1 MIPRRAFATVV
12 DALDR
17 QPAVFL
23 FGPRQVGKTTLALAV
38 AEAEGGLYLDLE
50 DAADLAKLRD
60 PGLFLEPHEDRLV
73 VLDEIHRTPEILR
86 VLRGLIDRGRRRGA
100 RVGRF
105 LLLGSASLD
114 LLARAGESL
123 AGRVAEVELGPLDA
137 LEVEDDPA
145 ARRRLWLRG
154 GFPESYRADDDAR
167 SRKIRNDFLRTMV
180 ARDIAWFAPRAAPS
194 SVARLWTMLAHSQ
207 GGLLNSSRLAAS
219 LGIATRTT
227 NRYLDLLSDLLFL
240 RRLPPLTRNIGRR
253 LVKSPKTYLRDSGLV
268 HALLGPETWNE
279 LAGHPVAGGSWE
291 GFVVENAIAAAP
303 ERTEASFFR
312 TAAGAEM
319 DLVLDLPGGE
329 RWAAEAKLG
338 LAPTVSRGF
347 HEARAALRPDRT
359 FVVYS
364 GDDRYPLREGVEV
377 VGLRAF
383 AEELAAR

>member
-12 DALDR
+12 EALDR

-38 AEAEGGLYLDLE
+38 AEAKGGLYLDLE
-50 DAADLAKLRD
+50 DPADLAKLRD
-60 PGLFLEPHEDRLV
+60 PALFLEPHEDRLV

-86 VLRGLIDRGRRRGA
+86 ALRGLIDRGRRRGA
-100 RVGRF
+100 RTGRF

-114 LLARAGESL
+114 RLARAGESL

-154 GFPESYRADDDAR
+154 GFPESYRAEDDAR
-167 SRKIRNDFLRTMV
+167 SRKIRNDFLRTIV

-194 SVARLWTMLAHSQ
+194 AVARLWTMLAHSQ

-227 NRYLDLLSDLLFL
+227 NRHLDLLSDLLFL

-253 LVKSPKTYLRDSGLV
+253 LVKSPKVYLRDSGLV

-291 GFVVENAIAAAP
+291 GFVIENAVAAAP
-303 ERTEASFFR
+303 DRTEASFFR

-319 DLVLDLPGGE
+319 DLVLDLPGGG
-329 RWAAEAKLG
+329 RWAVEAKLG

-347 HEARAALRPDRT
+347 HEARAALSPERT

-364 GDDRYPLREGVEV
+364 GGDRYPLREGVEV
-377 VGLRAF
+377 IGLRAF
-383 AEELAAR
+383 AEELASR